1 MKSLILMVVMFSM
14 TLTAITILKYESS
27 KLDLKIKTA
36 NDLKN
41 KLQYEWSFLK
51 SEWEYLS
58 SPKNIE
64 NLSNSYLHL
73 EHFSKSPVP
82 FRVPSTIA
90 DRPHSQKSLVS
101 RTSSMPVSGWG
112 ALDDRVHAPPHSPR
126 CDAVR

>member
-64 NLSNSYLHL
+64 KLSNSNLNF
-73 EHFSKSPVP
+73 EHFSLISFEDFLK
-82 FRVPSTIA
+82 I
-90 DRPHSQKSLVS
+90 
-101 RTSSMPVSGWG
+101 
-112 ALDDRVHAPPHSPR
+112 LDSKETMK
-126 CDAVR
+126 

>member
-41 KLQYEWSFLK
+41 KLQYDLSFLK

-73 EHFSKSPVP
+73 EHFSLISFEDFLK
-82 FRVPSTIA
+82 I
-90 DRPHSQKSLVS
+90 
-101 RTSSMPVSGWG
+101 
-112 ALDDRVHAPPHSPR
+112 LDSKETMK
-126 CDAVR
+126 